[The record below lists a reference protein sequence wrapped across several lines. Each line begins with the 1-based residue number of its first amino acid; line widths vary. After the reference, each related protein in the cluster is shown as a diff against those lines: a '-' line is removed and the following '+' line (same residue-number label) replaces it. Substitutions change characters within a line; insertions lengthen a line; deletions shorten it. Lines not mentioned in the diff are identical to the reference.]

1 MNRAAA
7 HPALAHRASAHRAA
21 ASPVASVGHRA
32 ATGSAHLAGSLG
44 AQSISA
50 TSLLLQLAVGLAVV
64 VGLVYLT
71 ARLLR
76 GRLGARLTGAGSRGA
91 RSARGQAVAV
101 LGRQSL
107 GKGVSVALVQ
117 VAERAYL
124 LGVTPGRVQK
134 VAALDPSAL
143 GTGGPEE
150 PSAGPRRWLAA
161 GRPGTASGSPAL
173 PAWVQKVPGLSGL
186 EARLRAATGH
196 EGSGEAARPAGTGPS
211 AQAERRRND
220 GSRGGG
226 SGTGQGRARTRSQAG
241 RRPAGDETWTS
252 AIAELKERL
261 ERV

>member
-7 HPALAHRASAHRAA
+7 HLASAHRAA
-21 ASPVASVGHRA
+21 ASLLARVGHRA
-32 ATGSAHLAGSLG
+32 ATSSAHVAGSLG

-76 GRLGARLTGAGSRGA
+76 GRLGARLTGAGPRGA

-143 GTGGPEE
+143 GAGGPEE
-150 PSAGPRRWLAA
+150 PAAGLRRWLAA
-161 GRPGTASGSPAL
+161 GRPGAAGAAPAL
-173 PAWVQKVPGLSGL
+173 PAWVQKLPGLSGL
-186 EARLRAATGH
+186 EARLRAAAGP
-196 EGSGEAARPAGTGPS
+196 GASGEAVRSTATRPS
-211 AQAERRRND
+211 AQAERRRD
-220 GSRGGG
+220 GG

-261 ERV
+261 GQG